1 MPFKSILSVTGP
13 GLSDRDLKLAEGLC
27 EDAGAH
33 LSVLVVRMAAPPPLG
48 ELAAVAPEVW
58 LQERQEDERALAM
71 RRDEI
76 TALLSPSPV
85 SADVTTDYPDLSWSD
100 ETIGR
105 RGRYADLT
113 LVGPDVLGTQTL
125 KGKVIE
131 GALFWSGKPML
142 LVPEGA
148 SATLRPRR
156 VLVAWDARIEA
167 SRAVREALEL
177 LAAADEVRLVL
188 VDPVAGEKAHGA
200 EPGADIAAYLARHG
214 IKVVVDRVPSEGH
227 PVADVLRRRA
237 MDFDAEMLVMGAYGH
252 SRFRERLLGGVTRSM
267 LDEVPLP
274 LFMAR

>member
-1 MPFKSILSVTGP
+1 MPFKSILTVTSP
-13 GLSDRDLKLAEGLC
+13 GLTDRDLKLAETAC
-27 EDAGAH
+27 EEAGAH
-33 LSVLVVRMAAPPPLG
+33 LSVLVVQMAAPPPIG
-48 ELAAVAPEVW
+48 EAAAMMSEEW
-58 LQERQEDERALAM
+58 LRERQEDEKVLAA
-71 RRDEI
+71 RREEI
-76 TALLSPSPV
+76 TSRFAPSPV
-85 SADVTTDYPDLSWSD
+85 SADVTTEYPELYWSD
-100 ETIGR
+100 EAIGR

-125 KGKVIE
+125 KAKVID
-131 GALFWSGKPML
+131 GALFRSGKPML

-156 VLVAWDARIEA
+156 VLVAWDARTEA

-177 LAAADEVRLVL
+177 LPTADEVRLVL
-188 VDPVAGEKAHGA
+188 VDPVEGENAHGA

-214 IKVVVDRVPSEGH
+214 VKVVVDRVPGEGH
-227 PVADVLRRRA
+227 PVAAVLRRRA
-237 MDFDAEMLVMGAYGH
+237 VDCAAEMLVMGAYGH